1 MIAESV
7 AAQPD
12 DDYQDPDLD
21 VEQELFEFEGNDID
35 PEVVAGSD
43 GAQGAKAD
51 PPKKKDP
58 NAKAKAKAK
67 GTRKGKKAKQR
78 IQKRLAKMNGRSA
91 QIAKPSR

>member
-1 MIAESV
+1 MIAESG

-12 DDYQDPDLD
+12 DDYQDLDLD

-35 PEVVAGSD
+35 PEVAGSD
-43 GAQGAKAD
+43 GAQGSKAD

-67 GTRKGKKAKQR
+67 GTRKGKKR
-78 IQKRLAKMNGRSA
+78 RSRE
-91 QIAKPSR
+91 SRKDWRR